1 VGRFHQWLSLFM
13 AVSAAALSLV
23 AILHWARGQVTGL
36 RVLNLSISL
45 AVAWSDARKLCA
57 VRKDE

>member
-1 VGRFHQWLSLFM
+1 M